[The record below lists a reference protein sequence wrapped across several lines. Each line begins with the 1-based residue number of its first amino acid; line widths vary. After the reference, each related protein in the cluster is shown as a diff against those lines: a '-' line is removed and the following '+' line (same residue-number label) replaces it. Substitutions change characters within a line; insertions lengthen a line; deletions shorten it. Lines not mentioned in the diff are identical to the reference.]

1 MKKSEMINDKLGQEN
16 WLGEVMDITDPLEEG
31 RVRVKVFGKFDKI
44 EDPLLIPW
52 ASPSGFMY
60 SAGSATG
67 SGTFSLPKIGSIV
80 NVQFENNN
88 LYAPIYTYIQ
98 HLSDELKEEIGGA
111 NYETAQSLLYDT
123 ELEGGLKIFYT
134 IDKGLVI
141 QFADTL
147 LRMATDKTITL
158 TNKGVDGYEA
168 DGNSIVID
176 PSGNLNIDMD
186 TDAIVN
192 IGGDTTITVTGDTKV
207 TSPKVHI
214 DSGEILLGTSAIEHV
229 IKGETFQG
237 LFNAHTHIGNLGA
250 PTSPPMVPLSGTEL
264 SKITHTQ

>member
-1 MKKSEMINDKLGQEN
+1 MAGIDGMINDRLGQEN
-16 WLGEVMDITDPLEEG
+16 WLGEVMDVSDPLEEG

-44 EDPLLIPW
+44 PPSSLPW
-52 ASPSGFMY
+52 ASPSGFMN
-60 SAGSATG
+60 SGG
-67 SGTFSLPKIGSIV
+67 SGSGSGSFSLPKVGSIV

-98 HLSDELKEEIGGA
+98 HISDELKSEIAGG
-111 NYETAQSLLYDT
+111 NYSTAQSLIYDT
-123 ELEGGLKIFYT
+123 EIAGGLKVFYT
-134 IDKGLVI
+134 VDKGLVL

-168 DGNSIVID
+168 DGNSIIID
-176 PSGNLNIDMD
+176 PAGNLNIDMD

-207 TSPKVHI
+207 TSPYVHI
-214 DSGEILLGTSAIEHV
+214 DSPKVELGETAIEAL
-229 IKGETFQG
+229 ILGDTFQP

-250 PTSPPMVPLSGTEL
+250 PTTPPTVPLNGSEL
-264 SKITHTQ
+264 STISKTQ